1 MKKLAFAV
9 AAASVLSMSSVHA
22 QDRDFGQI
30 YTDCGLGGLIGAQI
44 EDKSTANVMAII
56 TNVTWDLGT
65 TAISSNL
72 TTPESCANNKAQMA
86 AFIYETYPQL
96 EADLAAGEGEHLTAL
111 LGIAGCDTTAQAQV
125 VEGLRADLANSASSE
140 GYATQSRFDKAAGLH
155 SQLSSRANSCSI

>member
-9 AAASVLSMSSVHA
+9 AAASVLSMTSVQA

-72 TTPESCANNKAQMA
+72 TTPESCANNKAKMA
-86 AFIYETYPQL
+86 AFIYETYPQI

-111 LGIAGCDTTAQAQV
+111 LSIAGCNTSAQAQV
-125 VEGLRADLANSASSE
+125 VEGLRADLAGSASSE
-140 GYATQSRFDKAAGLH
+140 AYADQSRFDKAAGLH
-155 SQLSSRANSCSI
+155 SQLSNRASRCSI